1 MKASDVAIIIQNL
14 VQFYSIKAGIDALIN
29 KGYIVDIYVPVF
41 NDSTGMDDMFNAT
54 YSSLISLGYSP
65 MRLLDNLKK
74 YRILLEPYPIKTYEF
89 KYKYRIK
96 YEYAPIAAKPN
107 LTYIPEEN
115 IYYDAI
121 LCTGDYEAE
130 YLKAYSNTYVIGSLK
145 YINFHKKL
153 NIKNNKSI
161 LLYLPTYGNLSSIDN
176 IINTINSLKQ
186 DYYIIA
192 KFHHGTSFLKAE
204 IDRIN
209 QLINVCDEFY
219 DHTTQ
224 LSELLEKTKVV
235 LTDNSGSIF
244 ESIYVQVPVAIY
256 SDDTN
261 KNKIGNFNTIQHM
274 AVKSGFIP
282 YTNNLSDIPEILKAA
297 ISEKYINK
305 ENELKKILFNDI
317 KNPVDNFINVIEKY
331 LSDNV
336 NTNYKSIHDL
346 LASNYK
352 NNLELI
358 NKLNFSLNQ
367 ERDITSKKEIEIK
380 NLKNNINILENQISS
395 KNKIIDYYRDGKLY
409 KFANWLYKIYHTLIG
424 KRNNY
429 K

>member
-1 MKASDVAIIIQNL
+1 MKELDLAIVIQNL

-29 KGYIVDIYVPVF
+29 KGYIVDIYVPIF

-65 MRLLDNLKK
+65 MRLLDNSKK
-74 YRILLEPYPIKTYEF
+74 YKILLEPYPIKTYEF

-130 YLKAYSNTYVIGSLK
+130 YLKAYSNTYVIGNLK
-145 YINFHKKL
+145 HINFHKKL
-153 NIKNNKSI
+153 NVKNNKPI

-176 IINTINSLKQ
+176 ILNTINSLKK
-186 DYYIIA
+186 DYYIIT

-204 IDRIN
+204 INRIN

-274 AVKSGFIP
+274 AVENGFIP
-282 YTNNLSDIPEILKAA
+282 YTNNLSDIPKILKAA

-317 KNPVDNFINVIEKY
+317 KNPIDNFINVIEKY
-331 LSDNV
+331 LSN
-336 NTNYKSIHDL
+336 NINNNYKSIHDL
-346 LASNYK
+346 LVNDYK
-352 NNLELI
+352 DNLELI
-358 NKLNFSLNQ
+358 NKLNFSLNTQ
-367 ERDITSKKEIEIK
+367 HDITSKKDIEIN
-380 NLKNNINILENQISS
+380 NLKENINKLESQISY
-395 KNKIIDYYRDGKLY
+395 KDKLINYYTEGKLY
-409 KFANWLYKIYHTLIG
+409 KFTNKLYKIYHKLIG
-424 KRNNY
+424 KGNNY